1 MMNLSS
7 DLHILIQGMTQSS
20 ALTALLKMNSFG
32 TKVVAGVSAGL
43 GNQTIH
49 GVEIFDLVEQATAAH
64 ETIDTT
70 IIFSPALRVLD
81 AALEAIA
88 AGISRI
94 IIATS
99 GVPPLDM
106 IELLRRTQDSPVW
119 ILGAGSA
126 GLIVP
131 HQVLIGT
138 MDAQLFTAGPVGII
152 SRSHSLI
159 YEVVELLNASQIGQS
174 LVVHLGSDPI
184 NGSNSSKWLTAFGAN
199 TEQILLLG
207 HIAIDQNLRQAL
219 QHLNK
224 PVVSYNPHLQ
234 TAITPITDAARL
246 LRVGQGELDQ
256 EAPTAPVK
264 VATTLHQLGELV
276 QSAL

>member
-7 DLHILIQGMTQSS
+7 DLHILIQGITQPN
-20 ALTALLKMNSFG
+20 ALAALLEMHSFG

-64 ETIDTT
+64 QTIDTT
-70 IIFSPALRVLD
+70 IIFNPALRVLD

-88 AGISRI
+88 AGISRL

-106 IELLRRTQDSPVW
+106 IELLRRTQNSPVW

-131 HQVLIGT
+131 QQVLLGT
-138 MDAQLFTAGPVGII
+138 LDAQLFTAGPVGII

-159 YEVVELLNASQIGQS
+159 YEVVELLNESQMGQS

-184 NGSNSSKWLTAFGAN
+184 SGSNSSQWLTAFGEN

-207 HIAIDQNLRQAL
+207 QMAIDQSLRQAL

-246 LRVGQGELDQ
+246 LRIGQGELDQ
-256 EAPTAPVK
+256 EAPTAPIK
-264 VATTLHQLGELV
+264 VATTLHQLLELV
-276 QSAL
+276 QLVP